1 MRTTVLT
8 AAGAGLLLTLTA
20 CSTATDGDDAETPA
34 GPDTGTADSSPET
47 QACAD
52 FFEGDVPLADRAET
66 DRAALSGGEITD
78 DVAYAE
84 INGLESRISSVADSA
99 PEEISAL
106 LEQVNA
112 PFTEAVDRVNAF
124 EPAEDGP
131 TVPELEDIDVSGS
144 EEAQNELVDVC
155 E

>member
-20 CSTATDGDDAETPA
+20 CSTAGDDTGSPA
-34 GPDTGTADSSPET
+34 GTDTGTTDSSPEA

-124 EPAEDGP
+124 EPEEDGP
-131 TVPELEDIDVSGS
+131 TVPELADIDVSGS
-144 EEAQNELVDVC
+144 EEAQSELADVC
-155 E
+155 G

>member
-8 AAGAGLLLTLTA
+8 VAALLLTLTA
-20 CSTATDGDDAETPA
+20 CSTASDGDDAESPA
-34 GPDTGTADSSPET
+34 GTDAGTAGSSPEA
-47 QACAD
+47 QACVD
-52 FFEGDVPLADRAET
+52 FFEGDVPLAGRAET

-78 DVAYAE
+78 AVAYAE
-84 INGLESRISSVADSA
+84 INGLESRISSVAESA
-99 PEEISAL
+99 PQEVSAL

-124 EPAEDGP
+124 EPEEGGP
-131 TVPELEDIDVSGS
+131 TVPELDDIDVSGS